1 MKSSF
6 TLNNCRKYFFI
17 LLVVASAGALL
28 SCSVVQSA
36 PNAEYKKGN
45 TSRKQRNVRIY
56 PDMLKRIMHVKNI
69 EEAPLDFFVF
79 DLEGTLVR
87 HYKMQE
93 GDHKKIGG
101 LDRGAYVYQVFKGDE
116 MSESGKLN
124 IK

>member
-17 LLVVASAGALL
+17 LLVVASAGAFL

>member
-1 MKSSF
+1 MKPNF
-6 TLNNCRKYFFI
+6 TLINWRKCF
-17 LLVVASAGALL
+17 LVLFLSVSVSVFM
-28 SCSVVQSA
+28 SCSLVQNVPSA
-36 PNAEYKKGN
+36 DYKKGAAFH
-45 TSRKQRNVRIY
+45 KERNVRIY
-56 PDMLKRIMHVKNI
+56 PDMLKRIMHVKSI
-69 EEAPLDFFVF
+69 EEASVDFFVF
-79 DLEGTLVR
+79 DLQGTLVR